1 VSAPRFR
8 PSLGIVLAFGLLAT
22 SFTPVSAGAPA
33 ITVVVDTPQPATVT
47 QGRPVAY
54 PVTVTN
60 NGTSTVN
67 HATLSGSTSVPATFI
82 TSYPVGAC
90 STAAVC
96 DIGTLAGG
104 GSYSVILV
112 YQAPT
117 TVGTFNFTAT
127 FTGGEGGN
135 DNEGPASHQDT
146 FRSSVPTHVVAFSTD
161 SVHQYALA
169 GGAEVSTG
177 IENGVVTT
185 GNPHGT
191 SVVVPVTEQGVETK
205 IEDVTDSSCPAELA
219 NQCFGQASLL
229 EIGQGRLFTSP
240 LKVQIRFDYSELPSG
255 MTDKKLRVVHFY
267 ADADGAHAD
276 PITTVCN
283 AGATNAPCYVPAVKQ
298 VDKDLVI
305 TVYLLHNGNI
315 RGW

>member
-90 STAAVC
+90 SATAVC

-112 YQAPT
+112 YKAPP
-117 TVGTFNFTAT
+117 TVGTFNFTAE
-127 FTGGEGGN
+127 FVGGEGGS

-146 FRSSVPTHVVAFSTD
+146 FRTSVPTEVIATSVDVV
-161 SVHQYALA
+161 HEYALRE
-169 GGAEVSTG
+169 GGIVSTG
-177 IENGVVTT
+177 IGDGVVTAA
-185 GNPHGT
+185 NPHGT
-191 SVVVPVTEQGVETK
+191 SVQIPGTPEGVETK
-205 IEDVTDSSCPAELA
+205 VEDVTGSNCPAELA

>member
-1 VSAPRFR
+1 MA
-8 PSLGIVLAFGLLAT
+8 LGLLAT

-33 ITVVVDTPQPATVT
+33 ITVDVATPQPATVT

-60 NGTSTVN
+60 SGTSTVN
-67 HATLSGSTSVPATFI
+67 HATLSGATSVPTTFI
-82 TSYPVGAC
+82 TSYPAGAC
-90 STAAVC
+90 SAAAVC

-112 YQAPT
+112 YEAPT

-127 FTGGEGGN
+127 FTGGEGAN

-146 FRSSVPTHVVAFSTD
+146 FRTSVPTDVVAFSVD

-169 GGAEVSTG
+169 SGATVSTG
-177 IENGVVTT
+177 IADGDVTAT
-185 GNPHGT
+185 NRHGT
-191 SVVVPVTEQGVETK
+191 SVVVPGTAQGVETMV
-205 IEDVTDSSCPAELA
+205 EDVTDSSCPAEL
-219 NQCFGQASLL
+219 NDQCFGQASSLS
-229 EIGQGRLFTSP
+229 IGQGRLFSSP
-240 LKVQIRFDYSELPSG
+240 LQVTIRFDYSELPSG

-267 ADADGAHAD
+267 TDGAGTHAD

-283 AGATNAPCYVPAVKQ
+283 GGATNAPCYRPAVKQ
-298 VDKDLVI
+298 ADKDLVI

>member
-1 VSAPRFR
+1 MSAPRFR
-8 PSLGIVLAFGLLAT
+8 PSVGIVLAFGLLAT

-90 STAAVC
+90 SATAVC
-96 DIGTLAGG
+96 DIGTLVAG
-104 GSYSVILV
+104 GSYTVILV
-112 YQAPT
+112 YWAPI
-117 TVGTFNFTAT
+117 TVGDFEFTAT
-127 FTGGEGGN
+127 FVGGEGGS

-146 FRSSVPTHVVAFSTD
+146 FRTSVRTEVIATSVDVV
-161 SVHQYALA
+161 HEYALRE
-169 GGAEVSTG
+169 GGIVTTG
-177 IENGVVTT
+177 IGDGVVTAA
-185 GNPHGT
+185 NPHGT
-191 SVVVPVTEQGVETK
+191 SVQIPGTPEGVETK
-205 IEDVTDSSCPAELA
+205 VEDVTDSTCPAELDD
-219 NQCFGQASLL
+219 QCFGQASSLS
-229 EIGQGRLFTSP
+229 IGRGRLFTTP
-240 LKVQIRFDYSELPSG
+240 LRVTIRFDLSELPKS
-255 MTDKKLRVVHFY
+255 MTDKKLRVVHFFDDQ
-267 ADADGAHAD
+267 AQV
-276 PITTVCN
+276 INTVCN
-283 AGATNAPCYVPAVKQ
+283 STTSPTNAPCYLPAQKLA
-298 VDKDLVI
+298 DKDLQI

>member
-90 STAAVC
+90 SATAVC
-96 DIGTLAGG
+96 DIGTLVAG
-104 GSYSVILV
+104 GSYTVILV
-112 YQAPT
+112 YWAPI
-117 TVGTFNFTAT
+117 TVGDFEFTAT
-127 FTGGEGGN
+127 FVGGEGGS

-146 FRSSVPTHVVAFSTD
+146 FRTSVPTEVIATSVDVA
-161 SVHQYALA
+161 HEYALRE
-169 GGAEVSTG
+169 GGIVSTG
-177 IENGVVTT
+177 IGDGVVTT
-185 GNPHGT
+185 ANPHGT
-191 SVVVPVTEQGVETK
+191 SVQIPGTPEGVETK
-205 IEDVTDSSCPAELA
+205 VEDVTDSTCPAELDD
-219 NQCFGQASLL
+219 QCFGQASSLS
-229 EIGQGRLFTSP
+229 IGRGRLFTSP
-240 LKVQIRFDYSELPSG
+240 LKVTIRFDLSELPKS
-255 MTDKKLRVVHFY
+255 MTDKKLRVVHFFDDQ
-267 ADADGAHAD
+267 AQV
-276 PITTVCN
+276 INTVCN
-283 AGATNAPCYVPAVKQ
+283 STTSPTNAPCYLPAQKL
-298 VDKDLVI
+298 VDKDLQI